1 MSNTIEYNSEELYE
15 TVSIIEEAK
24 KILAEDI
31 KTSLDSDFS
40 DLVEL
45 NLFSEGLSK
54 LKSQAASLIDT
65 HENLIASLKTHD
77 AEIGNTE
84 TETEQIIRNYQVPTP
99 SGSGSSGYSGSSVA
113 SGEVTTEDVVKGNEI
128 NNTVLKEILP
138 QLDYSSHLQILKNI
152 MIYNEG
158 NVTNLLFEPSMSNH
172 LVYLLKKMM
181 TDDAITKDPKAT
193 NETIDIQKV
202 LLRSIANDK
211 NNAFSELDDE
221 TVLVAIKH
229 FDKFAK
235 SNNLDVADL
244 LLDEKNQTVLFKEIK
259 NVYENKNT
267 SDMSQNE
274 LNKFKKYIDTIAGK
288 NNMTS
293 EELLSNEKNMTII
306 RKGVIN

>member
-24 KILAEDI
+24 KILAEEI

-259 NVYENKNT
+259 NIYENKNT